1 MIRVSQLKLPVEHS
15 EEQFYQKIEKSL
27 KIKKDQIKKLQIVK
41 KSIDARKKPDISIVY
56 SVDVWVDNEEKI
68 LKHSGNKNAVCVK
81 EKKYK
86 VPEHGTE
93 RFNHRPEPVRQDF
106 SARICL
112 QGKDTDLSYSN
123 AEKKSG
129 SGQKM
134 FYTSGKQAY

>member
-1 MIRVSQLKLPVEHS
+1 MDK
-15 EEQFYQKIEKSL
+15 
-27 KIKKDQIKKLQIVK
+27 
-41 KSIDARKKPDISIVY
+41 
-56 SVDVWVDNEEKI
+56 EEKI

-86 VPEHGTE
+86 VPKHGTE
-93 RFNHRPEPVRQDF
+93 RFNHRPVVIGAGPADF